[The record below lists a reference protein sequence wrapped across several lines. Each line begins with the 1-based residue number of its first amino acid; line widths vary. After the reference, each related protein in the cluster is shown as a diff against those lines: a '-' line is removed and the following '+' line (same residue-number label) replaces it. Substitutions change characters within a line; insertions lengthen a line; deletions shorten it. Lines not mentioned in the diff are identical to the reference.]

1 MAPRQ
6 RRCGGFTYIALVI
19 FITIIG
25 MVGALTLKA
34 DALLRRAAA
43 EEELLAIGADF
54 GDALKSYAAVT
65 PRGQPTQPRKLED
78 LLRDTRFPE
87 PRRHLRKIFV
97 DPITGKAEWGV
108 EYQGEQGGVIAVYSL
123 SRSRPLKVGNFD
135 KRFSGFENREHISDW
150 KFAAT
155 GTSLVTAAAREE
167 RPGAAPPPPPPPQ
180 PQPDEAAPKPPPF
193 PSRGNLPGRP
203 ADKPPEER
211 EQPQEPPPRPQA
223 KEEQPEEE
231 PERAPE
237 KPGKPADSIPPPQD
251 ATDR

>member
-1 MAPRQ
+1 MVTAPRS
-6 RRCGGFTYIALVI
+6 REGGFSYLALVI

-54 GDALKSYAAVT
+54 ADALKSYAAVT
-65 PRGQPTQPRKLED
+65 PKGKPTQPRKLED

-87 PRRHLRKIFV
+87 PRRHLRKMFV

-108 EYQGEQGGVIAVYSL
+108 QYQGEQGGVIAVYSL
-123 SRSRPLKVGNFD
+123 SKSRPLKVGNFD
-135 KRFSGFENREHISDW
+135 PRFSGFENRQHISDW

-155 GTSLVTAAAREE
+155 GTSLVTLAAKEPKGAAAE
-167 RPGAAPPPPPPPQ
+167 PAPPADESAPQ
-180 PQPDEAAPKPPPF
+180 PLPF

-211 EQPQEPPPRPQA
+211 EQPKDEPKEEA
-223 KEEQPEEE
+223 KED
-231 PERAPE
+231 APDQAHD
-237 KPGKPADSIPPPQD
+237 KPAKPAETAPQEQD
-251 ATDR
+251 GNDR